1 MTTFTWI
8 AYNVYTE
15 QVNFNTLSSKFEN
28 GVPQRRAKRAYPE
41 RVFVLQFEAADWA
54 TEAQEILDF
63 FLARLGGY
71 EAFYWVNPNDDVTYQ
86 VTFAEDM
93 LNLSRVAYQIFDLKQ
108 IRLIENKV

>member
-15 QVNFNTLSSKFEN
+15 QVNFKTLSSKFEN
-28 GVPQRRAKRAYPE
+28 GVRQRRAKRAYPE
-41 RVFVLQFEAADWA
+41 RVFVLHFEAADWA

-63 FLARLGGY
+63 FLARMGGY

-86 VTFAEDM
+86 VTFAEDI
-93 LNLSRVAYQIFDLKQ
+93 LNLSRIAYQLFDLKE
-108 IRLIENKV
+108 IRLVEDR

>member
-1 MTTFTWI
+1 METFTWES
-8 AYNVYTE
+8 YNVYTE
-15 QVNFNTLSSKFEN
+15 QVNFNTLQTKFEN
-28 GVPQRRAKRAYPE
+28 GVPQRRAKWAYPL

-63 FLARLGGY
+63 FLARMGSY
-71 EAFYWVNPNDDVTYQ
+71 EAFYWVNPNDSVTYR

-108 IRLIENKV
+108 IKLIEDKT